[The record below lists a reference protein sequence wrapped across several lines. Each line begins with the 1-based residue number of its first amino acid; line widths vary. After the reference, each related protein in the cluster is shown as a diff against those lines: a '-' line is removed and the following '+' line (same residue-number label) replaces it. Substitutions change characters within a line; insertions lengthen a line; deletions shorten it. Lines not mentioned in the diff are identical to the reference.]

1 MSMCFARSLLFSFFL
16 RHIRRWRISLRALLY
31 VGFHL
36 LKLFALQGVCAVGL
50 LHVLQWLDTELLE
63 NLKQGQVSEKVH
75 YSMLYRTLR
84 SLQTIPL
91 SS

>member
-1 MSMCFARSLLFSFFL
+1 
-16 RHIRRWRISLRALLY
+16 
-31 VGFHL
+31 
-36 LKLFALQGVCAVGL
+36 
-50 LHVLQWLDTELLE
+50 LQWLDTELLKDFE
-63 NLKQGQVSEKVH
+63 QGQVSEKVH